1 MNTNNLSNQKL
12 LEDSVKFV
20 NIRLQGWVA
29 SKVYAEGKIIY
40 SRLNK
45 DSVPIIGVTVLEKI
59 EFVVYEKHLEFTVA
73 NNKLI
78 PTLPL
83 RALCDMIG

>member
-12 LEDSVKFV
+12 IEDSVKFV
-20 NIRLQGWVA
+20 RLQGWVA

-59 EFVVYEKHLEFTVA
+59 EFVVYEKHLEFSVM
-73 NNKLI
+73 NDKLI
-78 PTLPL
+78 PMIPL
-83 RALCDMIG
+83 RALCDSLG